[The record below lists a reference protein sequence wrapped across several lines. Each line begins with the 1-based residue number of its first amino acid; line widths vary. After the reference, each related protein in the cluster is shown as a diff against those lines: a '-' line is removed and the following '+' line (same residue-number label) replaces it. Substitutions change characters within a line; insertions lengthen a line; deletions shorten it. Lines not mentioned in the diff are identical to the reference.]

1 MKFDGVSWYW
11 TTIGPA
17 SNDGEK
23 RLMDMNGKKCIACI
37 IALVIVVGAAGTAAA
52 ASQDRYALTE
62 LYLAWEKAYLKEFPE
77 LQGLMDV
84 MIDTTVKQLKDPE
97 ADILHNRV
105 CSALAYEMAKTL
117 NKQERKLAIAADI
130 LHNISKED
138 KAAVLTNPEVFR
150 KCSEMVA
157 KLKKAGYFKGSPG
170 FWDDEALLK
179 SPKVGGNLALIHHI
193 TGALTAG
200 VIARRAGGFSE
211 KDIEMMQVTII
222 EHSTGYWYFQDSVDQ
237 AAGRKGAW
245 QAVFPEPENASAKI
259 AHDADLISQFVYES
273 VVPDGS
279 KWRELAKKRWKAKD
293 TKEEGHIVYYV
304 FFRLYE
310 EAKTETGKALA
321 RQDWEKIRP
330 ELVKLMGLKPDED
343 PIRVLGVPKIFQ

>member
-1 MKFDGVSWYW
+1 MNRK
-11 TTIGPA
+11 
-17 SNDGEK
+17 K
-23 RLMDMNGKKCIACI
+23 RIVVL
-37 IALVIVVGAAGTAAA
+37 IALSFIIGAAGMAAA
-52 ASQDRYALTE
+52 ASQDTYSLPE
-62 LYLAWEKAYLKEFPE
+62 PYLAWEKAYLKEFPE

-84 MIDTTVKQLKDPE
+84 MIATAIQQLKEPGG
-97 ADILHNRV
+97 DILHNRV
-105 CSALAYEMAKTL
+105 CSALASEMARPL
-117 NKQERKLAIAADI
+117 AKQERKLAIAADI

-138 KAAVLTNPEVFR
+138 KGAVLTNPEVFR

-157 KLKKAGYFKGSPG
+157 KLKKAGYFKPSPG
-170 FWDDEALLK
+170 FWGDEALLK

-200 VIARRAGGFSE
+200 EIALKAGGFSE

-222 EHSTGYWYFQDSVDQ
+222 EHSTGYWYFRDSVDQ

-245 QAVFPEPENASAKI
+245 QAVFPEPENESARI

-293 TKEEGHIVYYV
+293 TQEEGHIVYYV

-310 EAKTETGKALA
+310 EAKTEKGKALA

-343 PIRVLGVPKIFQ
+343 PIKVLGVPKTFQ